1 MYKGTPIEIHNTLRN
16 CQVESIEVVAKYFKS
31 RSHGSCLV
39 SLPTGAGKSGV
50 ICCLS
55 QFSTYKNILI
65 VTYRRAVCDQ
75 LYKQI
80 KGDFFEKITD
90 EETSKKN
97 TNKKTFN
104 KIDLKNNEGIFCTT
118 FQKLI
123 SLEHD
128 EIEDIAS
135 KVDLVIIDEGHSEP
149 SPEWGGAIRKFNVK
163 KIIVTA
169 TPYRNDLFSFDI
181 DIHHSYIYTY
191 KKAINDNV
199 ISPPTFQ
206 KKDKS
211 SIIYLIRN
219 FLGKNKDVKCIIKCD
234 DFKSICEHYEF
245 LKDEFKTLA
254 IHRQFEDN
262 PLDKNVYNVPQSIS
276 ESDFEVLIHQRMLDE
291 GIDIPNAK
299 LLILTYSVRSGK
311 ELVQTMGRIVRCYK
325 DVVPIVIEYTN
336 CSNIGL
342 WENYQEFDEYL
353 SNPHSSKKFLNT
365 LNTASLVEKY
375 LEAFP
380 DVSYFDSSYK
390 RKFDFASFNPL
401 KSLKIPLASVCFY
414 YKTDGFNLTDCLDK
428 IYWEFT
434 REGAL
439 SKIDKEVSVITSV
452 CFDSSK
458 FLRDTLFFQ
467 PSLEFV
473 IVREVDN
480 IVAIYDSR
488 GKKYNNRIDL
498 GIKKPVGADQLFKL
512 ISLSDKSKTTQASTR
527 SIQVNSQQAESIQ
540 YVADRLESTTSTQA
554 NGGYAVSTTI
564 GSNLHDDLSVMSSF
578 YLGVGSGRVSD
589 QKERQFT
596 FERFCNWVD
605 EIKIYLESPIKT
617 SSPFLNSF
625 AQIIDGVPT
634 QKPVACIIDFSSL
647 SGSLEVHKGNNRKRI
662 ELSFLFKKYKNG
674 ISFFDFSL
682 LPLNI
687 NTNGV
692 YNSKIYKSQIRAL
705 TPHPHE
711 IEFLFENG
719 ELKFKCSE
727 LTFRLDGEII
737 SLNDIINDESVKL
750 IYDNGITYLNG
761 SFYKFTLPTD
771 DAKISSE
778 FFSRFFELPS
788 LQVKNLSE
796 KDEDN
801 LSITQFS
808 PSSIFYLIDQLS
820 NIRNPNVTLPQLG
833 DFYQFIPNVDLILC
847 TDMDTEPA
855 DFVLSS
861 RDKLIYVHVKC
872 GDANKPESSAGA
884 IYQVGSQAIKNIH
897 YLISNNRELQ
907 YANLTRLNNPW
918 PSLNGNS
925 KKKSLDSRIRLFNK
939 KFDINHKLSDVLHKI
954 NERRSES
961 LVKKEIWIVVGNAF
975 SLSHF
980 KKQFS
985 ESTINKSQESM
996 QSYQIIDSWLLQTKS
1011 LGVEIKFFVSP

>member
-1 MYKGTPIEIHNTLRN
+1 MYNGTPKEINTMLRN
-16 CQVESIEVVAKYFKS
+16 CQTESIDIVANYFKS
-31 RSHGSCLV
+31 RSNGSCLI

-80 KGDFFEKITD
+80 KGGFFDKVTNAD
-90 EETSKKN
+90 VSRKN
-97 TNKKTFN
+97 TKKKTFN
-104 KIDLKNNEGIFCTT
+104 KIDFQSNEGIFCTT

-123 SLEHD
+123 SLEYD
-128 EIEDIAS
+128 EINKLTE
-135 KVDLVIIDEGHSEP
+135 KVDLIIIDEGHSEP
-149 SPEWGGAIRKFNVK
+149 SPEWGGVIRKFNVK

-181 DIHHSYIYTY
+181 DINHSYIYTY
-191 KKAINDNV
+191 KKAIDERV
-199 ISPPTFQ
+199 ISPPIFG
-206 KKDKS
+206 KIDKT
-211 SIIYLIRN
+211 SIINSIRKFFEKHN
-219 FLGKNKDVKCIIKCD
+219 NVKCIIKCD
-234 DFKSICEHYEF
+234 DFKSICEHYDV

-254 IHRQFEDN
+254 IHRQFEN
-262 PLDKNVYNVPQSIS
+262 KPLDKNVYNVPQNIS
-276 ESDFEVLIHQRMLDE
+276 ESDHEVLIHQRMLDE

-311 ELVQTMGRIVRCYK
+311 ELVQTMGRIVRWYN
-325 DVVPIVIEYTN
+325 DIVPMVIEYTH
-336 CSNIGL
+336 CSNLGL

-353 SNPHSSKKFLNT
+353 SNPYSSKKFLNT

-390 RKFDFASFNPL
+390 RKFNFKSFNPL
-401 KSLKIPLASVCFY
+401 TSLKIPLASVCFY
-414 YKTDGFNLTDCLDK
+414 YKTDEFSLTDCLDK

-434 REGAL
+434 REGSL
-439 SKIDKEVSVITSV
+439 SKIDREVNVITSV

-473 IVREVDN
+473 IIREVDN
-480 IVAIYDSR
+480 IIAIYDSR
-488 GKKYNNRIDL
+488 GKKYNNRLDL
-498 GIKKPVGADQLFKL
+498 GIKNPVGADKLFKL

-527 SIQVNSQQAESIQ
+527 AIQVNSQQAESIL
-540 YVADRLESTTSTQA
+540 YVAERLESTTPTQA

-578 YLGVGSGRVSD
+578 YLGIGSGRVSD

-596 FERFCNWVD
+596 FERFCTWVD
-605 EIKIYLESPIKT
+605 EIKLYLESAIRT
-617 SSPFLNSF
+617 SSSFLNSF
-625 AQIIDGVPT
+625 AQIIDGVPPE
-634 QKPVACIIDFSSL
+634 KPVACIIDFSSL
-647 SGSLEVHKGNNRKRI
+647 SGNLRVYQGNNCKNI
-662 ELSFLFKKYKNG
+662 ELGFLFKKYKNG
-674 ISFFDFSL
+674 ISFFDISL
-682 LPLNI
+682 LPLSR
-687 NTNGV
+687 NTNNG
-692 YNSKIYKSQIRAL
+692 YNKKTSKLQMKSFS
-705 TPHPHE
+705 PHPHE
-711 IEFLFENG
+711 VEFFVENG
-719 ELKFKCSE
+719 ELKFKCSK
-727 LTFRLDGEII
+727 LKFRLDGDVI
-737 SLNDIINDESVKL
+737 SIKDILNDDTVKL

-761 SFYKFTLPTD
+761 AFYKFTLPTD
-771 DAKISSE
+771 DAKISAD
-778 FFSRFFELPS
+778 FFSRFIDLPS

-796 KDEDN
+796 KDEDG

-808 PSSIFYLIDQLS
+808 PSSIFYLIDQLANIS
-820 NIRNPNVTLPQLG
+820 NTNVQLSQLG
-833 DFYQFIPNVDLILC
+833 DLYQFIPNVDLVLC

-861 RDKLIYVHVKC
+861 KDKLVYVHVKC
-872 GDANKPESSAGA
+872 GKAEKPQSSAGA
-884 IYQVGSQAIKNIH
+884 LYQVGSQAIKNIH
-897 YLISNNRELQ
+897 YLISNNSELQ

-918 PSLNGNS
+918 PALNGNS
-925 KKKSLDSRIRLFNK
+925 NKISLNSRIRLFNK
-939 KFDINHKLSDVLHKI
+939 KFDLNHKLSDVLSKI
-954 NERRSES
+954 NDRRSEA
-961 LVKKEIWIVVGNAF
+961 LVKKEIWIIVGNGF

-996 QSYQIIDSWLLQTKS
+996 QAYQIIDSWLLQTKS
-1011 LGVEIKFFVSP
+1011 LGVELKFFVSP

>member
-1 MYKGTPIEIHNTLRN
+1 MYNGTPVEINNTLRN
-16 CQVESIEVVAKYFKS
+16 CQTESIEVVANYFKS
-31 RSHGSCLV
+31 QSNGSCLI

-55 QFSTYKNILI
+55 QFSSFKNILI

-80 KGDFFEKITD
+80 KGGFFEKITNP
-90 EETSKKN
+90 EISKKN
-97 TNKKTFN
+97 INKKIFN
-104 KIDLKNNEGIFCTT
+104 KIDLQNNEGIFCTT

-123 SLEHD
+123 SLEYN
-128 EIEDIAS
+128 EINELAS
-135 KVDLVIIDEGHSEP
+135 KIDLIIIDEGHSEP
-149 SPEWGGAIRKFNVK
+149 SPEWGGVIRKFNVK

-181 DIHHSYIYTY
+181 DINHSYIYTY
-191 KKAINDNV
+191 KKAINEKV

-206 KKDKS
+206 KTDKN
-211 SIIYLIRN
+211 SIINLIRN
-219 FLGKNKDVKCIIKCD
+219 FLDKHKDVKCIIKCD
-234 DFKSICEHYEF
+234 DFKSICEHYEY
-245 LKDEFKTLA
+245 LKGEFKTLA
-254 IHRQFEDN
+254 IHRQFEN
-262 PLDKNVYNVPQSIS
+262 KPLDKNVYNVPKNIS
-276 ESDFEVLIHQRMLDE
+276 DSDYDVLIHQRMLDE

-311 ELVQTMGRIVRCYK
+311 ELVQTMGRIVRWYK
-325 DVVPIVIEYTN
+325 DIVPIVIEYIQ
-336 CSNIGL
+336 CSNLSL

-353 SNPHSSKKFLNT
+353 SNPYSSKKFLNT

-390 RKFDFASFNPL
+390 RKFDFKKFDPVE
-401 KSLKIPLASVCFY
+401 SLKIPLASVCFY
-414 YKTDGFNLTDCLDK
+414 YKADEFNLTDCLDK

-439 SKIDKEVSVITSV
+439 SKIDKEVSVITAV

-473 IVREVDN
+473 IIKEVDN
-480 IVAIYDSR
+480 IIAIYDSR
-488 GKKYNNRIDL
+488 GKKYNNRVDL
-498 GIKKPVGADQLFKL
+498 GIKNPVGADKLFKL
-512 ISLSDKSKTTQASTR
+512 ISLGSKSKTTQASTR
-527 SIQVNSQQAESIQ
+527 AIQVNPQQAESIQ
-540 YVADRLESTTSTQA
+540 YMAERLESTTPTQA

-578 YLGVGSGRVSD
+578 YLGIGSGRVSD

-596 FERFCNWVD
+596 FERFCEWVD
-605 EIKIYLESPIKT
+605 EIKLYLESAIKT
-617 SSPFLNSF
+617 SSSFLNSF
-625 AQIIDGVPT
+625 AQIIDGVPLE
-634 QKPVACIIDFSSL
+634 KPVACIIDFSSL
-647 SGSLEVHKGNNRKRI
+647 SGSLGVYKKNNRKNI
-662 ELSFLFKKYKNG
+662 DLGFLFKKYKNG
-674 ISFFDFSL
+674 ISFFDLSL
-682 LPLNI
+682 LPLRR
-687 NTNGV
+687 NTNSE
-692 YNSKIYKSQIRAL
+692 YNKKISKSQIKSCA
-705 TPHPHE
+705 PHPHE
-711 IEFLFENG
+711 IEFLVENG

-727 LTFRLDGEII
+727 LTFRLDGEVL
-737 SLNDIINDESVKL
+737 SLKKIINDETVKL

-771 DAKISSE
+771 DAKVSTD
-778 FFSRFFELPS
+778 FFSRFIELSS

-796 KDEDN
+796 KDEDG
-801 LSITQFS
+801 LSTSQFS
-808 PSSIFYLIDQLS
+808 PSSIFHLIDQLS
-820 NIRNPNVTLPQLG
+820 NVNNPNVQLSQLG
-833 DFYQFIPNVDLILC
+833 GFYQFIPNVDLILC

-861 RDKLIYVHVKC
+861 KDKLVYVHVKC
-872 GDANKPESSAGA
+872 GKAEKPESSAGA
-884 IYQVGSQAIKNIH
+884 ICQVGSQAIKNIH
-897 YLISNNRELQ
+897 YLISNNRDLQ
-907 YANLTRLNNPW
+907 YANLTRLTNPW

-925 KKKSLDSRIRLFNK
+925 KNISLNSRIRLFNK
-939 KFDINHKLSDVLHKI
+939 KFDINHKLSDVLTKI
-954 NERRSES
+954 NDRRAES

-980 KKQFS
+980 KNQFS

-996 QSYQIIDSWLLQTKS
+996 QSYQIIDSWLLQAKS

>member
-1 MYKGTPIEIHNTLRN
+1 MYNGTPIEIHNTLRN

-31 RSHGSCLV
+31 RSNGSCLV

-80 KGDFFEKITD
+80 KGNFFEKITD

-97 TNKKTFN
+97 INKKTFN

-128 EIEDIAS
+128 EIEEIAS

-191 KKAINDNV
+191 KKAINDSV

-206 KKDKS
+206 KIDKS
-211 SIIYLIRN
+211 SIINSIRN
-219 FLGKNKDVKCIIKCD
+219 FIGKNKDVKCIIKCD
-234 DFKSICEHYEF
+234 DFKSICEHYEY
-245 LKDEFKTLA
+245 LKGEFKTLA
-254 IHRQFEDN
+254 IHRQFEN
-262 PLDKNVYNVPQSIS
+262 KPLDNNVYNVPQNIS

-336 CSNIGL
+336 CINKGL

-414 YKTDGFNLTDCLDK
+414 YKTDEFNLTDCLDK

-439 SKIDKEVSVITSV
+439 SKIDTEVSVITSV

-480 IVAIYDSR
+480 VVAIYDSR

-596 FERFCNWVD
+596 FERFCTWVD
-605 EIKIYLESPIKT
+605 EIKIYLESAIKT

-634 QKPVACIIDFSSL
+634 QKSVACIIDFSSL
-647 SGSLEVHKGNNRKRI
+647 NGSLEVHKGNSRKRI
-662 ELSFLFKKYKNG
+662 ELTFLFKKYKNG
-674 ISFFDFSL
+674 ISFFDLSL

-692 YNSKIYKSQIRAL
+692 YNSKIFKSQIRAL

-711 IEFLFENG
+711 IEFHFENG

-727 LTFRLDGEII
+727 LTFKLDGEVIF
-737 SLNDIINDESVKL
+737 LKDIINDESVKL

-771 DAKISSE
+771 DTKISSE
-778 FFSRFFELPS
+778 FFSRFVELPS

-801 LSITQFS
+801 LSVTQFS
-808 PSSIFYLIDQLS
+808 SSSIFYLIDQLS
-820 NIRNPNVTLPQLG
+820 NIRNPNVQLSQLG
-833 DFYQFIPNVDLILC
+833 DFYQYVPNVDLILC

-925 KKKSLDSRIRLFNK
+925 TKISLDSRIRLFNK
-939 KFDINHKLSDVLHKI
+939 KFDIKHKLSDVLDKI

-985 ESTINKSQESM
+985 ELTVNKSQESM

>member
-1 MYKGTPIEIHNTLRN
+1 MYNGTPTEIKNTLRN
-16 CQVESIEVVAKYFKS
+16 CQTQSIEVAANYFKS
-31 RSHGSCLV
+31 RSNGSCLI

-55 QFSTYKNILI
+55 QFSAYKNILI

-80 KGDFFEKITD
+80 KGDFFGKVAN
-90 EETSKKN
+90 EEISKKN
-97 TNKKTFN
+97 TTKKTFN
-104 KIDLKNNEGIFCTT
+104 KIDIQNNEGIFCTT

-123 SLEHD
+123 SLKHD
-128 EIEDIAS
+128 EINELIS
-135 KVDLVIIDEGHSEP
+135 KVDLIIIDEGHSEP
-149 SPEWGGAIRKFNVK
+149 SPEWGGVIRKFDVK

-181 DIHHSYIYTY
+181 DINHSYIYTY
-191 KKAINDNV
+191 KKAIDERV

-206 KKDKS
+206 KTDKS
-211 SIIYLIRN
+211 LIINSIN
-219 FLGKNKDVKCIIKCD
+219 EFFKKNKNVKCIIKCD
-234 DFKSICEHYEF
+234 DFESICDHYNY

-254 IHRQFEDN
+254 IHRQFEN
-262 PLDKNVYNVPQSIS
+262 KPLDKNVYNVPKNIS
-276 ESDFEVLIHQRMLDE
+276 ESDYEVLIHQRMLDE

-299 LLILTYSVRSGK
+299 ILILTYSVRSGK
-311 ELVQTMGRIVRCYK
+311 ELVQTMGRIVRWYNGI
-325 DVVPIVIEYTN
+325 VPIVIEYNN
-336 CSNIGL
+336 CSNLGL
-342 WENYQEFDEYL
+342 WQNYQEFDEYL

-390 RKFDFASFNPL
+390 RKFNFTSFNPTT
-401 KSLKIPLASVCFY
+401 SLKIPLASVCFY
-414 YKTDGFNLTDCLDK
+414 YKTDDFNLNDCLDK

-473 IVREVDN
+473 IIREVDN
-480 IVAIYDSR
+480 IIAIYDSR
-488 GKKYNNRIDL
+488 GKKYNNRSDL
-498 GIKKPVGADQLFKL
+498 GIKNPVSADKLFKL
-512 ISLSDKSKTTQASTR
+512 ISLSSKSKTTQASTR
-527 SIQVNSQQAESIQ
+527 AIQVNSQQAESIL
-540 YVADRLESTTSTQA
+540 YVAERLESTTPTQA

-578 YLGVGSGRVSD
+578 YLGIGSGRVSD

-596 FERFCNWVD
+596 FERFCIWVD
-605 EIKIYLESPIKT
+605 EIKLYLESAIKT
-617 SSPFLNSF
+617 SSSFLNSF
-625 AQIIDGVPT
+625 AQIIDGIPPE
-634 QKPVACIIDFSSL
+634 KPVACIIDFSSL
-647 SGSLEVHKGNNRKRI
+647 IGDLRVYQGDDYKNI
-662 ELSFLFKKYKNG
+662 ESEFLFKKYKEG
-674 ISFFDFSL
+674 ISFFDLSL
-682 LPLNI
+682 LPLRK
-687 NTNGV
+687 NTNNE
-692 YNSKIYKSQIRAL
+692 YSKKISKIKSFI
-705 TPHPHE
+705 PHPHE
-711 IEFLFENG
+711 IEFLIEND
-719 ELKFKCSE
+719 ELKIKDSK
-727 LTFRLDGEII
+727 LTFKLDGEAIPFKNI
-737 SLNDIINDESVKL
+737 MNNESVKL
-750 IYDNGITYLNG
+750 IYDNGVTYLNG

-771 DAKISSE
+771 DAKISTD
-778 FFSRFFELPS
+778 FFSRFIELPS
-788 LQVKNLSE
+788 LQVKTLSE
-796 KDEDN
+796 KDEDG
-801 LSITQFS
+801 LSVTQFS

-820 NIRNPNVTLPQLG
+820 NISNPNIQLSQLG
-833 DFYQFIPNVDLILC
+833 DLYQFIPNVDLILC

-861 RDKLIYVHVKC
+861 KDRLVYVHVKC
-872 GDANKPESSAGA
+872 GKAERPESSAGA

-907 YANLTRLNNPW
+907 FANLTRLNNPW
-918 PSLNGNS
+918 PALNGNS
-925 KKKSLDSRIRLFNK
+925 KNISLNSRIRLFNK
-939 KFDINHKLSDVLHKI
+939 KFDVNHKLSDVLDKI
-954 NERRSES
+954 NERRSEA
-961 LVKKEIWIVVGNAF
+961 LVKKEIWIVVGKAF

-985 ESTINKSQESM
+985 ELTINKSQESM

-1011 LGVEIKFFVSP
+1011 LGVDIKFFVSP